1 MPRPHLL
8 PLLDWREII
17 ATGKTYAEW
26 LAASEIPAHRERIE
40 KARKELAL
48 PDAARTAARAI
59 QREVHVVAIAEDWC
73 GDVVRHVPP
82 LERLAQENPKVQTH
96 YITREQHLDVF
107 ARFLTNGGE
116 AIPKFIFLSADLVET
131 GNWGPLPGAC
141 RELIARGKALND
153 VPAARKKVAERC
165 AADPQ
170 LRIVIAELVERLQI
184 AAATEV

>member
-1 MPRPHLL
+1 MPKPSLL
-8 PLLDWREII
+8 PLLDWQGII
-17 ATGKTYAEW
+17 DSGKTYSEW
-26 LAASEIPAHRERIE
+26 LAASEIPPHRERIE
-40 KARKELAL
+40 KARGELEL
-48 PDAARTAARAI
+48 PDAARAAVRAI
-59 QREVHVVAIAEDWC
+59 QRDVRVVAIAEDWC

-82 LERLAQENPKVQTH
+82 LERLAQENTKLQTH

-107 ARFLTNGGE
+107 VRFLTNGGE
-116 AIPKFIFLSADLVET
+116 AIPKFIFLSADSVET
-131 GNWGPLPGAC
+131 GNWGPLPSAC
-141 RELIARGKALND
+141 RELIARGKARND